1 MLILTRKIGESIF
14 IGDNIEITVTEMSGD
29 KVKIG
34 INAPKEI
41 AVLRSEL
48 RQTVDANKQAVQAVS
63 GAALRGLAA
72 NFKNANHQ

>member
-14 IGDNIEITVTEMSGD
+14 IGDSIEITVTEMSGD

-48 RQTVDANKQAVQAVS
+48 RQTVDAN
-63 GAALRGLAA
+63 
-72 NFKNANHQ
+72 